1 MVDPIVMFW
10 EGVMRLEIRA
20 AVDADEAICLEMIE
34 ALTADTRTGG
44 WSETFKTL
52 VSGSRGEAL
61 VAAEAGTLL
70 GLVTVS
76 YNLAIRYAG
85 EYAQLEE
92 LIVAPAARGKNVG
105 GLLVEAAIER
115 ARTRGC
121 AEFGLYLLESTE
133 RNRPFY
139 EKYGFRQVGSEMR
152 QRL

>member
-1 MVDPIVMFW
+1 MAI
-10 EGVMRLEIRA
+10 EIRVA
-20 AVDADEAICLEMIE
+20 NQSDEATCLEMIE
-34 ALTADTRTGG
+34 ALTGQTRSAG
-44 WSETFKTL
+44 WSTTFSSLLGGERGDVL
-52 VSGSRGEAL
+52 VAEEGEAR
-61 VAAEAGTLL
+61 L
-70 GLVTVS
+70 GVLTVS

-92 LIVAPAARGKNVG
+92 LIVDPAARGKNVG
-105 GLLVEAAIER
+105 GLLVEASVER

-139 EKYGFRQVGSEMR
+139 EKYGFEAVGSEMR